1 MIHFRNIM
9 RYARFILKGQTL
21 ARILMNETLSRE
33 MLRGKV
39 VDVGGGCNPLG
50 FVFSATKKA
59 DLSQ

>member
-1 MIHFRNIM
+1 M